1 MILADERRPRARH
14 ARVGDQGRYRGGAA
28 GRRDRGDARP
38 GVGARFRAVEVDARG
53 AVRWALVLA
62 GCWALFRLCVW
73 LSWGLWAV
81 TR

>member
-1 MILADERRPRARH
+1 MILAANEADDGLH
-14 ARVGDQGRYRGGAA
+14 RVAGRRGGAA

-38 GVGARFRAVEVDARG
+38 GVGARLRAVEVDARG

-62 GCWALFRLCVW
+62 GCWALVQLLIW

>member
-1 MILADERRPRARH
+1 MAREDESTIRDADDGRRGPA
-14 ARVGDQGRYRGGAA
+14 GTRGGAA

-38 GVGARFRAVEVDARG
+38 GVGARLRAVEADARG

-62 GCWALFRLCVW
+62 GCWALVQLLIQ

>member
-1 MILADERRPRARH
+1 MILAAKEPD
-14 ARVGDQGRYRGGAA
+14 DGRLGPAVPRGGAA
-28 GRRDRGDARP
+28 GRRYRGDARP
-38 GVGARFRAVEVDARG
+38 GVGARLRAVEVDARG

>member
-1 MILADERRPRARH
+1 MILAAKDADDGRRGPA
-14 ARVGDQGRYRGGAA
+14 GTRGGAS
-28 GRRDRGDARP
+28 GRSHRGDARP
-38 GVGARFRAVEVDARG
+38 GAGARLRAVGVDARG

-62 GCWALFRLCVW
+62 GCWALVQLLIQ

>member
-1 MILADERRPRARH
+1 MIVVENGADDGRRGPA
-14 ARVGDQGRYRGGAA
+14 GTRGGAA
-28 GRRDRGDARP
+28 GRRHRGDARP

-62 GCWALFRLCVW
+62 GCWALVRL
-73 LSWGLWAV
+73 LIYLRWGLWAV

>member
-1 MILADERRPRARH
+1 MILAAKEPDDGRLSPAGPR
-14 ARVGDQGRYRGGAA
+14 GCAA
-28 GRRDRGDARP
+28 GRRRRGDARP
-38 GVGARFRAVEVDARG
+38 GVGARVRAVEVDARG

>member
-1 MILADERRPRARH
+1 MILTAKDADDGRRGTAG
-14 ARVGDQGRYRGGAA
+14 ARGGAA
-28 GRRDRGDARP
+28 GRHDRGDARP

-62 GCWALFRLCVW
+62 GCWALFRLLVW

>member
-1 MILADERRPRARH
+1 MILTAKDAVDGRRGAAGARC
-14 ARVGDQGRYRGGAA
+14 GDA

-38 GVGARFRAVEVDARG
+38 GVGARFRAVGVDARG
-53 AVRWALVLA
+53 AVRWALVLT
-62 GCWALFRLCVW
+62 GCWALVRLLIW

>member
-1 MILADERRPRARH
+1 MILAAREP
-14 ARVGDQGRYRGGAA
+14 DDGRLGPAGPRGGAA
-28 GRRDRGDARP
+28 GRRHRGDARP
-38 GVGARFRAVEVDARG
+38 GVGARLRAVEVDARG

>member
-1 MILADERRPRARH
+1 MAREDESTI
-14 ARVGDQGRYRGGAA
+14 
-28 GRRDRGDARP
+28 RDGYGYAE
-38 GVGARFRAVEVDARG
+38 AVIDARG

-62 GCWALFRLCVW
+62 GCWALVQLLIR

>member
-1 MILADERRPRARH
+1 MIVAGNGADDGRRGVAGPR
-14 ARVGDQGRYRGGAA
+14 GSAA
-28 GRRDRGDARP
+28 GRHLRGDARP
-38 GVGARFRAVEVDARG
+38 GVGARVRAVEVDARG

-62 GCWALFRLCVW
+62 GCWALVRLLIW